1 MEREIDL
8 RELALLLW
16 RKIWLIAAVGIVCL
30 IAGFLGTKMFIAKK
44 YSSST
49 KIYAQSTYQE
59 NNESKTN
66 DISKSKQLINTY
78 IEVLKDDPVMEAV
91 GKRLLDRF
99 SESKMRECFSVE
111 TVTDEETGAAVKQIK
126 ASSIRGCLAITSVT
140 DTNVIRIVATTK
152 DPEVSAAVCEI
163 LREEANGFITEAV
176 KLGGVR
182 YIKGSEVK
190 VNRVQVSPNAKKNA
204 FLAGFAGAF
213 LVALIIIILD
223 LMDNTVKTTEVLSEK
238 FKKPILGEI
247 QNIEETQKRRFG
259 KRKVSL
265 LENEQRR
272 TLMDKDIPFYVVESC
287 KSLRTNVN
295 FALSTNDKK
304 VLAVSSANPSE
315 GKSTTAANLAI
326 TMAESGK
333 KVLLIDADLRKNVQ
347 NRIFKVKNEK
357 GLSSVISRMH
367 PVEECI
373 QATSIDNLHIMTSGP
388 LPPNPSELLASRQAG
403 ELFDFL
409 SEIYDLV
416 IIDSPPICVATDILT
431 LGDRIAG
438 ILLVFR
444 YGMTTEE
451 DAGEAVK
458 RVELANMNLVG
469 FVLNGI
475 DVKTHGGYYSKY
487 SKYSTYGADNN
498 NDESEDS
505 ENAGA
510 SKAAPQR
517 QPLRKK

>member
-16 RKIWLIAAVGIVCL
+16 RKIWLIAAVGFVCL
-30 IAGFLGTKMFIAKK
+30 VAGFLWTKMFIPKK
-44 YSSST
+44 YSSHIQ
-49 KIYAQSTYQE
+49 IYAQSTFSEDNDNQL
-59 NNESKTN
+59 N

-78 IEVLKDDPVMEAV
+78 IEVLKDDAVMLSV
-91 GKRLLDRF
+91 GNELVDKFGPD
-99 SESKMRECFSVE
+99 KMRECFAME
-111 TVTDEETGAAVKQIK
+111 GDRIK
-126 ASSIRGCLAITSVT
+126 ESSLKSCLSITSVT
-140 DTNVIRIVATTK
+140 DTNAIRIVATTK
-152 DPEVSAAVCEI
+152 DAEVSAAVCTE
-163 LREEANGFITEAV
+163 LSKQANGFIERAI
-176 KLGGVR
+176 KLGGIR
-182 YIKGSEVK
+182 YIEDYEVK
-190 VNRVQVSPNAKKNA
+190 VNNTPVSPNVKKRA

-213 LVALIIIILD
+213 LIALIIIILD

-259 KRKVSL
+259 RRKINL
-265 LENEQRR
+265 QENEQRR
-272 TLMDKDIPFYVVESC
+272 TLLDKDIPFYVVESC

-347 NRIFKVKNEK
+347 NRIFKVRNEK

-367 PVEECI
+367 PVEGCI
-373 QATSIDNLHIMTSGP
+373 QATAIDNLHIMTSGP

-444 YGMTTEE
+444 YGVTTEE

-475 DVKTHGGYYSKY
+475 DIKTHGGYYSKY
-487 SKYSTYGADNN
+487 SKYSTYGSDNN
-498 NDESEDS
+498 ENSE
-505 ENAGA
+505 ETETA
-510 SKAAPQR
+510 SASPRTAPQR
-517 QPLRKK
+517 QQLRKK

>member
-16 RKIWLIAAVGIVCL
+16 RKLWLIAAVGVICL
-30 IAGFLGTKMFIAKK
+30 VAGFIGTKFFVAKK
-44 YSSST
+44 YSSRIQ
-49 KIYAQSTYQE
+49 IYAQSTFQE
-59 NNESKTN
+59 NNENTTN

-78 IEVLKDDPVMEAV
+78 IEVLKDDPIMLSV
-91 GKRLLDRF
+91 GNELVKQF
-99 SESKMRECFSVE
+99 GTATMRECFAM
-111 TVTDEETGAAVKQIK
+111 DGDHIK
-126 ASSIRGCLAITSVT
+126 ESSLRSCLSITSVT
-140 DTNVIRIVATTK
+140 DTNVIKIVATTK
-152 DPEVSAAVCEI
+152 NPEVSAAVCTE
-163 LREEANGFITEAV
+163 LSKQANSFIARAV

-182 YIKGSEVK
+182 YEEDFDVK
-190 VNRVQVSPNAKKNA
+190 VNKTAVSPNLKKRA
-204 FLAGFAGAF
+204 LLAGFGGAF
-213 LVALIIIILD
+213 LVALLIIVID
-223 LMDNTVKTTEVLSEK
+223 LMDNTVKSTEMLSEK
-238 FKKPILGEI
+238 FNKPILGEI
-247 QNIEETQKRRFG
+247 QNIDETQKRR
-259 KRKVSL
+259 KKKIRDV
-265 LENEQRR
+265 ENEQRR
-272 TLMDKDIPFYVVESC
+272 TLLDKDIPFYVVESC

-373 QATSIDNLHIMTSGP
+373 QATAIDNLHIMTSGP
-388 LPPNPSELLASRQAG
+388 LPPNPSELLASRQAI

-444 YGMTTEE
+444 YGMTSE
-451 DAGEAVK
+451 DEASEAVK

-475 DVKTHGGYYSKY
+475 DIKNSSGYYSKY
-487 SKYSTYGADNN
+487 SKYSSYGQEE
-498 NDESEDS
+498 ESGEGSDGS
-505 ENAGA
+505 SANRNL
-510 SKAAPQR
+510 QR
-517 QPLRKK
+517 QQIRRKDDRSTHSRAARD

>member
-16 RKIWLIAAVGIVCL
+16 RKIWLIAIVGIVCFV
-30 IAGFLGTKMFIAKK
+30 AGFLWTKMFIPKQ

-49 KIYAQSTYQE
+49 QIYAQSTFQE
-59 NNESKTN
+59 GNDTATN

-78 IEVLKDDPVMEAV
+78 IEVLKDDAVMKSV
-91 GKRLLDRF
+91 GDELIKQFGSVR
-99 SESKMRECFSVE
+99 MGECFALE
-111 TVTDEETGAAVKQIK
+111 TVTDKDGVTSTRIK
-126 ASSIRGCLAITSVT
+126 ESSLRSSLSITSVT
-140 DTNVIRIVATTK
+140 DTNAIRIKATTK
-152 DPEVSAAVCEI
+152 DPEVSAAVCSE
-163 LREEANGFITEAV
+163 LRAQANRFIADAV

-182 YIKGSEVK
+182 FINNDVK
-190 VNRVQVSPNAKKNA
+190 INRGPVAPNTKKKA
-204 FLAGFAGAF
+204 LLAGLAGAF
-213 LVALIIIILD
+213 LVSFLIIVLD
-223 LMDNTVKTTEVLSEK
+223 LLDNTVKSTEMLSDK

-247 QNIEETQKRRFG
+247 QNIDEAQKRKKKIRDID
-259 KRKVSL
+259 
-265 LENEQRR
+265 NEQRR

-347 NRIFKVKNEK
+347 NRIFHVKNEK

-388 LPPNPSELLASRQAG
+388 LPPNPSELLASRQAV

-444 YGMTTEE
+444 YGMTTEDE
-451 DAGEAVK
+451 ASEAVK

-475 DVKTHGGYYSKY
+475 DVKAHAGYYSRYSKY
-487 SKYSTYGADNN
+487 SSYGQ
-498 NDESEDS
+498 DENESGEGS
-505 ENAGA
+505 NASSA
-510 SKAAPQR
+510 NSQR
-517 QPLRKK
+517 QQVRRKA

>member
-8 RELALLLW
+8 RDVALLLW
-16 RKIWLIAAVGIVCL
+16 RKIWLIAAVGIVCCV
-30 IAGFLGTKMFIAKK
+30 AGFLGTKMFVPKMYA
-44 YSSST
+44 SHMQF
-49 KIYAQSTYQE
+49 YAQSTFKE
-59 NNESKTN
+59 NDNSANN

-78 IEVLKDDPVMEAV
+78 IEVLKDDPVMRSV
-91 GKRLLDRF
+91 GKKLVEKYGADRMATCF
-99 SESKMRECFSVE
+99 AMKDGAIKESSLR
-111 TVTDEETGAAVKQIK
+111 
-126 ASSIRGCLAITSVT
+126 SSLSITSVT
-140 DTNVIRIVATTK
+140 DTSTIRIVVTTK
-152 DPEVSAAVCEI
+152 DPEISAAVCNE
-163 LREEANGFITEAV
+163 LRSQANGFISDAV
-176 KLGGVR
+176 KLGGVQC
-182 YIKGSEVK
+182 IEDDVAI
-190 VNRVQVSPNAKKNA
+190 NRSPVSPNAKKRGL
-204 FLAGFAGAF
+204 LAGFAGAF
-213 LVALIIIILD
+213 LVAFIIIVLD
-223 LMDNTVKTTEVLSEK
+223 LLDNTVKSTELLSEK

-247 QNIEETQKRRFG
+247 QNIDETTKKRFG
-259 KRKVSL
+259 TRKLRVIESD
-265 LENEQRR
+265 QRR
-272 TLMDKDIPFYVVESC
+272 TLLDKDIPFYVVESC

-373 QATSIDNLHIMTSGP
+373 QATSIENLHIMTSGP

-416 IIDSPPICVATDILT
+416 VIDSPPICVATDILT

-444 YGMTTEE
+444 YGITTVD
-451 DAGEAVK
+451 DASEAVK

-469 FVLNGI
+469 FVMNGI

-487 SKYSTYGADNN
+487 SKYSKYSTYGADKDDSD
-498 NDESEDS
+498 DEDMRTV
-505 ENAGA
+505 
-510 SKAAPQR
+510 QR
-517 QPLRKK
+517 QQVRRKDDRSTHSRAARD

>member
-1 MEREIDL
+1 MR
-8 RELALLLW
+8 
-16 RKIWLIAAVGIVCL
+16 RK
-30 IAGFLGTKMFIAKK
+30 KK
-44 YSSST
+44 
-49 KIYAQSTYQE
+49 
-59 NNESKTN
+59 
-66 DISKSKQLINTY
+66 
-78 IEVLKDDPVMEAV
+78 
-91 GKRLLDRF
+91 
-99 SESKMRECFSVE
+99 
-111 TVTDEETGAAVKQIK
+111 
-126 ASSIRGCLAITSVT
+126 IRDV
-140 DTNVIRIVATTK
+140 
-152 DPEVSAAVCEI
+152 
-163 LREEANGFITEAV
+163 
-176 KLGGVR
+176 
-182 YIKGSEVK
+182 
-190 VNRVQVSPNAKKNA
+190 
-204 FLAGFAGAF
+204 
-213 LVALIIIILD
+213 
-223 LMDNTVKTTEVLSEK
+223 
-238 FKKPILGEI
+238 
-247 QNIEETQKRRFG
+247 
-259 KRKVSL
+259 
-265 LENEQRR
+265 ENEQRR
-272 TLMDKDIPFYVVESC
+272 TLLDKDIPFYVVESC

-373 QATSIDNLHIMTSGP
+373 QATAIDNLHIMTSGP
-388 LPPNPSELLASRQAG
+388 LPPNPSELLASRQAI

-444 YGMTTEE
+444 YGMTSE
-451 DAGEAVK
+451 DEASEAVK

-475 DVKTHGGYYSKY
+475 DIKNSSGYYSKY
-487 SKYSTYGADNN
+487 SKYSSYGQEE
-498 NDESEDS
+498 ESGEGSDGS
-505 ENAGA
+505 SANRNL
-510 SKAAPQR
+510 QR
-517 QPLRKK
+517 QQIRRKDDRSTHSRAARD

>member
-16 RKIWLIAAVGIVCL
+16 RKIWLIAAVGIVCFV
-30 IAGFLGTKMFIAKK
+30 AGFLWTKMFIPKK
-44 YSSST
+44 YSSHIQ
-49 KIYAQSTYQE
+49 IYAQSTFSEDNDNQL
-59 NNESKTN
+59 N

-78 IEVLKDDPVMEAV
+78 IEVLKDDAVMLSV
-91 GKRLLDRF
+91 GNELVKQFGTAR
-99 SESKMRECFSVE
+99 MRECFAME
-111 TVTDEETGAAVKQIK
+111 GDRIK
-126 ASSIRGCLAITSVT
+126 ESSLKSCLSISSVT
-140 DTNVIRIVATTK
+140 DTNAIRIVATTK
-152 DPEVSAAVCEI
+152 DAEVSAAVCTE
-163 LREEANGFITEAV
+163 LSKQANGFIERAI
-176 KLGGVR
+176 KLGGIR
-182 YIKGSEVK
+182 YIDDYQVK
-190 VNRVQVSPNAKKNA
+190 VNNTPVSPNVKKRA
-204 FLAGFAGAF
+204 VLAGLAGAF
-213 LVALIIIILD
+213 LVALIVIVID
-223 LMDNTVKTTEVLSEK
+223 LLDNTVKSTEMLSEK

-247 QNIEETQKRRFG
+247 QNIDEVQKRKKKYRD
-259 KRKVSL
+259 
-265 LENEQRR
+265 LESDQRR
-272 TLMDKDIPFYVVESC
+272 TLLDKDIPFYVVESC

-347 NRIFKVKNEK
+347 NRIFHVKNEK

-373 QATSIDNLHIMTSGP
+373 QATTTDNLHIMTSGP
-388 LPPNPSELLASRQAG
+388 LPPNPSELLASRQAI

-416 IIDSPPICVATDILT
+416 IIDSPPINVATDILT

-444 YGMTTEE
+444 YGMTSE
-451 DAGEAVK
+451 DEASEAVK

-475 DVKTHGGYYSKY
+475 DVKSSSGYYSKY
-487 SKYSTYGADNN
+487 SKYSSYGQEE
-498 NDESEDS
+498 ESGEGS
-505 ENAGA
+505 NGA
-510 SKAAPQR
+510 SVNRNLPRQQVRRKDDRSTHSRAAR
-517 QPLRKK
+517 D

>member
-16 RKIWLIAAVGIVCL
+16 RKIWLIAAVGIVCM
-30 IAGFLGTKMFIAKK
+30 IVGFIGTKMFVAKK
-44 YSSST
+44 YSSHIQ
-49 KIYAQSTYQE
+49 IYAQSTFKEDNDNQL
-59 NNESKTN
+59 N

-78 IEVLKDDPVMEAV
+78 IEVLKDDAVMLSV
-91 GKRLLDRF
+91 GNALVAQFGPDEMRKCFAMEGDKIK
-99 SESKMRECFSVE
+99 ESSLKS
-111 TVTDEETGAAVKQIK
+111 
-126 ASSIRGCLAITSVT
+126 CLSITSVT
-140 DTNVIRIVATTK
+140 DTNAIRIVATTK
-152 DPEVSAAVCEI
+152 DPKVSAAVCDQ
-163 LREEANGFITEAV
+163 LRSQANFFIEKAI

-182 YIKGSEVK
+182 YIDDYEVK
-190 VNRVQVSPNAKKNA
+190 VNNSPVSPNVKKRA
-204 FLAGFAGAF
+204 LLAGFGGAF
-213 LVALIIIILD
+213 LVAFLIIVIDLLD
-223 LMDNTVKTTEVLSEK
+223 STIKSTEVLSEK

-247 QNIEETQKRRFG
+247 QNIDETQKRKKKIRDID
-259 KRKVSL
+259 
-265 LENEQRR
+265 NEQRR
-272 TLMDKDIPFYVVESC
+272 TLLDKDIPFYVIESC

-295 FALSTNDKK
+295 FALSTVDKK
-304 VLAVSSANPSE
+304 ILAVSSANPSE

-373 QATSIDNLHIMTSGP
+373 QATSVDNLHIMTSGP
-388 LPPNPSELLASRQAG
+388 LPPNPSELLASRHAA

-431 LGDRIAG
+431 LGDKIAG

-444 YGMTTEE
+444 YGQTTED
-451 DAGEAVK
+451 DAAEAVK

-469 FVLNGI
+469 FVMNGI
-475 DVKTHGGYYSKY
+475 DVKTASGYYSRY
-487 SKYSTYGADNN
+487 SKYSTYGAEN
-498 NDESEDS
+498 ESGEEDGNQTS
-505 ENAGA
+505 A
-510 SKAAPQR
+510 SGITQR
-517 QPLRKK
+517 QPVRRKDDRSTSSRVAGN